1 MKKLLPLIALLLA
14 LILAGTAVAQT
25 NATAAITADRAD
37 ATVGDPIHLTV
48 TVTHPAGTQAI
59 FPQLDQQWGD
69 FLVRQ
74 QSPVTTVSNAD
85 GSLTST
91 QTVDVR
97 LFAPGAFLTPPL
109 TITLADAG
117 GQTSEINAAPINVTI
132 QSVLVEGD
140 TSLRDIKPQAALPFP
155 ASWPWMAAGLAAVA
169 AVVVWFI
176 YRRAK
181 IMLDNR
187 LPHEVALAVLADV
200 ERQQLAANGR
210 FKTHYSLITD
220 ALRAYVEQTQGI
232 PATDRTTRELKSELA
247 RTTLTE
253 RQAQQLLAVLE
264 AGDLVKFARVTP
276 TLAEAQTAVSE
287 ARQFIEE
294 TKPAPA
300 AEETA
305 KKKDGRPA
313 AKSPVSNLQ
322 SSTTEARP

>member
-1 MKKLLPLIALLLA
+1 MKKLLPIVALLLA
-14 LILAGTAVAQT
+14 LLLAGTAVAQT
-25 NATAAITADRAD
+25 NATAAITADRDD
-37 ATVGDPIHLTV
+37 ATVGDPIHLTI

-74 QSPVTTVSNAD
+74 QSPVTTTSNAD

-109 TITLADAG
+109 TITLADAS
-117 GQTSEINAAPINVTI
+117 GQTSAIQAAPGNVTV

-140 TSLRDIKPQAALPFP
+140 TTLRDIKPQAALPFP

-232 PATDRTTRELKSELA
+232 PATDRTTAELKTELTQTA
-247 RTTLTE
+247 LTE
-253 RQAQQLLAVLE
+253 GQRQRFLGVLQ
-264 AGDLVKFARVTP
+264 AADLVKFARITP

-300 AEETA
+300 ADETP
-305 KKKDGRPA
+305 KKKNGRPTPQ
-313 AKSPVSNLQ
+313 SPVSNLQ
-322 SSTTEARP
+322 SPTPEAHL